1 MSGFNTNMGDFMTLK
16 HVQPG
21 DWNSR
26 AVIHNGFISMSGIVA
41 DDRSAGMREQT
52 AEVLSKIDAILSDAG
67 ADKTTI
73 INAVVYVSDMNRK
86 DEMNEAWM
94 AWMGTHKPPARACV
108 GVTLTPGTLV
118 EIMCQAVQK

>member
-1 MSGFNTNMGDFMTLK
+1 MTLK
-16 HVQPG
+16 HIEPG

-26 AVIHNGFISMSGIVA
+26 AVINNGFISMSGIVA

-52 AEVLSKIDAILSDAG
+52 AEVLSKIDTILDSAG
-67 ADKTTI
+67 SDKTMI
-73 INAVVYVSDMNRK
+73 MNAVVYVSDMNLK
-86 DEMNEAWM
+86 DEMNQAWM
-94 AWMGTHKPPARACV
+94 QWMGENTPPARACV

>member
-1 MSGFNTNMGDFMTLK
+1 MTLT

-41 DDRSAGMREQT
+41 DNRSAGMREQT
-52 AEVLSKIDAILSDAG
+52 AEVLSKIDDILAVAG
-67 ADKTTI
+67 SDKTMI
-73 INAVVYVSDMNRK
+73 MNAVVYVSDMTLK
-86 DEMNEAWM
+86 DEMNGAWM
-94 AWMGTHKPPARACV
+94 DWMGVHNPPARACV
-108 GVTLTPGTLV
+108 GVNLTPGTLV